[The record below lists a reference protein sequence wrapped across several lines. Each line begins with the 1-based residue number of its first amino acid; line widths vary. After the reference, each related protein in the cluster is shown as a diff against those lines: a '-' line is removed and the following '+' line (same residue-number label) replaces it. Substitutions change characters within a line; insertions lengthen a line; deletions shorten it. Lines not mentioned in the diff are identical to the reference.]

1 MPTVTVDGKTQ
12 KFQADKAGGYQPIT
26 EGGVTYSLVKDKESG
41 RYTMTMSGEPA
52 ALEKYNF
59 SVGKGRVTDGKFGG
73 DSMENFFKGSVS
85 VGDKK
90 KADKDYFQNFSI
102 AGGHLADKASF
113 LQSGAWG
120 LDQSSAEKELNR
132 LEEEAEAAAK
142 KTKEAEDA
150 KKTSGTQEAGEQKP
164 VVQTEGPSKELKTGE
179 TVPNT
184 NPSQV
189 NEPHEGA
196 LIPVANTRV
205 TNPESEISDSVGIQ
219 VESKKSEQ
227 NSLSRDILKEKAGK
241 LLDKIPASLKAD
253 LQAIRLSKSLSR
265 FAEWSSLHSL
275 KFNDPQTEHLFLAS
289 ADDYLTGLESEVAA
303 LSQPSQ
309 TSSDLIDQYPEQF
322 QTAVQI
328 TSGDDSISTPKQAQE
343 KFISLGQEQ
352 KQQVLELFGE
362 FVKER
367 VSSLP
372 NEGSQLSQ
380 SNPVEKSA
388 QLLKNLGLQRQVMPD
403 DGNCFFFSVA
413 ANEQPSGSARFSD
426 LPTEAN
432 HQRQNLLETFSQL
445 TPEQAQKSF
454 PGQELFKTWQALESG
469 LPTSEDHFSAK
480 DAQSGYN
487 IDSAAWGNSSHLKLN
502 AIRTGKP
509 QIAIDADSNRINVY
523 HPEGKQLSIDASME
537 DFKVGLRE
545 LITEKAVQVYE
556 ALPNHWN
563 AVQVEKE

>member
-1 MPTVTVDGKTQ
+1 MN
-12 KFQADKAGGYQPIT
+12 I
-26 EGGVTYSLVKDKESG
+26 
-41 RYTMTMSGEPA
+41 SGEPA

-73 DSMENFFKGSVS
+73 DSMEDFFKRTAH
-85 VGDKK
+85 VGEGKGEEHY
-90 KADKDYFQNFSI
+90 ADFSF
-102 AGGHLADKASF
+102 AGGHLKDKVSF

-120 LDQSSAEKELNR
+120 LDPIKAQERLQKLN
-132 LEEEAEAAAK
+132 EEAEAAAK

-150 KKTSGTQEAGEQKP
+150 KKNSGTQEAGEQTP
-164 VVQTEGPSKELKTGE
+164 VVKTEGPQQELKTGE

-189 NEPHEGA
+189 NEPQKDA
-196 LIPVANTRV
+196 SIPVANTRV

-227 NSLSRDILKEKAGK
+227 SFLSRDILKEKAGK
-241 LLDKIPASLKAD
+241 LLDKILEAQEKDPALIDKNPA
-253 LQAIRLSKSLSR
+253 ATRLAKSIHR
-265 FAEWSSLHSL
+265 FAEGSSLDSL
-275 KFNDPQTEHLFLAS
+275 KFAAPQTEHLFLAS

-328 TSGDDSISTPKQAQE
+328 TSGDESITTSEQAKQ
-343 KFISLGQEQ
+343 KFESLGQEQ

-367 VSSLP
+367 VSSV
-372 NEGSQLSQ
+372 ESEDSQ
-380 SNPVEKSA
+380 SSQSTAVDKSA
-388 QLLKNLGLQRQVMPD
+388 QLLQKLGLQRREMPD
-403 DGNCFFFSVA
+403 DGNCFFFAVA
-413 ANEQPSGSARFSD
+413 DNELPSQTGRFSD
-426 LPTEAN
+426 LSTEAN

-469 LPTSEDHFSAK
+469 LPTTEDYLSAK
-480 DAQSGYN
+480 DAQSGYK
-487 IDSAAWGNSSHLKLN
+487 IDSSAWGTSSHLKLN

-509 QIAIDADSNRINVY
+509 QIAIDAASNKVEVY
-523 HPEGKQLSIDASME
+523 HSSGNYKSVDAS
-537 DFKVGLRE
+537 DKNATNDLRQF
-545 LITEKAVQVYE
+545 IQTTGAQIYE
-556 ALPNHWN
+556 ALPSHWN
-563 AVQVEKE
+563 AARLASE